1 VNRKFAINLTSL
13 VILLN
18 LSSCSWLAHRESLF
32 GDSDKTPEP
41 AEAQAPRGQESKSD
55 KVSREEYE
63 QLKNRYD
70 ILMNEKNGNVQT
82 AKEGDVVADLQ
93 KAKST
98 DEVAETVNV
107 FASSKDSKESVAGA
121 GELEEQIGKIRK
133 AEELMSVNKFNDAIA
148 LLKNLEKSSQKYI
161 VAYSKFLIA
170 EGMFTQGNYDLSM
183 QIYEEIINKYAFSG
197 VVLKALGRLIV
208 CAEKLKLE
216 KKREQYFS
224 LFQDVFEAS

>member
-1 VNRKFAINLTSL
+1 VNRKFCTGLTIL
-13 VILLN
+13 IILLN

-32 GDSDKTPEP
+32 GDNEKSSEP
-41 AEAQAPRGQESKSD
+41 AEVQAPRGQETKSD
-55 KVSREEYE
+55 QVSRAEYE
-63 QLKNRYD
+63 QLKNRYEA
-70 ILMNEKNGNVQT
+70 LKNEKNT
-82 AKEGDVVADLQ
+82 DVVGDLQ
-93 KAKST
+93 KAKSI

-107 FASSKDSKESVAGA
+107 FSTSKESSVGA

-170 EGMFTQGNYDLSM
+170 EGMFTQGNFDLSM
-183 QIYEEIINKYAFSG
+183 QIYEEVINKYAFSG

-224 LFQDVFEAS
+224 LCQDVFEAS

>member
-1 VNRKFAINLTSL
+1 VNRKFAINITSL
-13 VILLN
+13 FILLN

-32 GDSDKTPEP
+32 GDSDKTAEP
-41 AEAQAPRGQESKSD
+41 AEAQTPRGQEPKSD

-70 ILMNEKNGNVQT
+70 ALMNEKNGNVQT
-82 AKEGDVVADLQ
+82 AKEGDVIADLQ

-107 FASSKDSKESVAGA
+107 FASSKESVAGA

-148 LLKNLEKSSQKYI
+148 LLKNLEKSPQKYI